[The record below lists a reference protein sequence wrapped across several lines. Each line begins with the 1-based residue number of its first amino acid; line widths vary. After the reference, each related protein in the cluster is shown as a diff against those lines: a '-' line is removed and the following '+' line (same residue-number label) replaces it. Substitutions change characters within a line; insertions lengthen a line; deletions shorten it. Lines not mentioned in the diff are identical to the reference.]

1 MIEKSNITLQQN
13 IEKKNIQKYNSLAK
27 EHKDTKNIDILNKAY
42 NRAIGGGVAGSSA
55 MIIQITSL
63 MWLRTTMNYQ
73 YKYGGNF
80 RESLSKLYN
89 DGGIKRFYRGYSAAL
104 AIGPLSRFG
113 DTAANAYILS
123 LFEKSSIPVS
133 IQTLCGSSVA
143 ALWRAFLMPIDAV
156 KTTLQVK
163 GKSGLSVLKTKMINH
178 NPLILYHGTIASMSA
193 TFVGHYPW
201 FLTYNILNEQIPKY
215 DELHKKLLRS
225 AFIGFN
231 AAVISDCS
239 SNFLRVIK
247 TVKQTSK
254 NNSRYSEIVKNII
267 KKNGV
272 KDLFGRGLKTRI
284 ITNGIQG
291 ILFTVCW
298 RFIEESYTK

>member
-1 MIEKSNITLQQN
+1 MVQSHN
-13 IEKKNIQKYNSLAK
+13 
-27 EHKDTKNIDILNKAY
+27 DILNKAY
-42 NRAIGGGVAGSSA
+42 NRAIGGGLAGSSA

-73 YKYGGNF
+73 YKYGGCFTN
-80 RESLSKLYN
+80 SLKTLYK
-89 DGGIKRFYRGYSAAL
+89 DGGIPRFYRGYSAAI

-113 DTAANAYILS
+113 DTASNAYILS
-123 LFEKSSIPVS
+123 LFENSSVPIS
-133 IQTLCGSSVA
+133 IQTICASVIA
-143 ALWRAFLMPIDAV
+143 ASWRAFLMPIDAI

-163 GKSGLSVLKTKMINH
+163 GKPGLTVLKTKMRTH
-178 NPLILYHGTIASMSA
+178 NVFILYHGTIASMCA

-201 FLTYNILNEQIPKY
+201 FLTYNILNTKLPKY
-215 DELHKKLLRS
+215 DETHKKLLRN

-231 AAVISDCS
+231 AAVISDCC
-239 SNFLRVIK
+239 SNSLRVIK

-254 NNSRYSEIVKNII
+254 NNISYPAVIKNIVNKDGI
-267 KKNGV
+267 T
-272 KDLFGRGLKTRI
+272 DLFGRGLKTRI

-298 RFIEESYTK
+298 KYIEESWNK

>member
-1 MIEKSNITLQQN
+1 MIEKSNIVLLKN
-13 IEKKNIQKYNSLAK
+13 IEKSNKQEENKDMKYSTNINVF
-27 EHKDTKNIDILNKAY
+27 DKAFDK
-42 NRAIGGGVAGSSA
+42 AIGGGLAGSSA

-73 YKYGGNF
+73 YKYGGSF
-80 RESLSKLYN
+80 TESLSKLYK

-104 AIGPLSRFG
+104 AIGPMSRFG
-113 DTAANAYILS
+113 DTAANAYILN
-123 LFEKSSIPVS
+123 LFEKTSIPIS

-163 GKSGLSVLKTKMINH
+163 GKPGLFILKTKIINH
-178 NPLILYHGTIASMSA
+178 NPSILYHGTIASMGA

-201 FLTYNILNEQIPKY
+201 FLTYNILNEKIPKY
-215 DELHKKLLRS
+215 DELHKKLFRS

-254 NNSRYSEIVKNII
+254 KNTTYSKIVKNII
-267 KKNGV
+267 NKDGV

-298 RFIEESYTK
+298 RFIEESYRK